1 MPRFQKPK
9 ASTIGTPIFHR
20 KRRSWEDDKD
30 LMMELHGILTKLD
43 GPYDYFDKNVIQ
55 FKTKID
61 SFIKDGFQENV
72 EVFFLGMWIREQLTE
87 LTIKKG
93 NYNLQVDPL
102 ILPTDISE
110 IIRREESKTTQKG
123 ASKILNVSI
132 SDLFPNPKL
141 RAFALERIQML
152 HRGDLIAYL
161 SSLVAR
167 EKESLMNYSANIMDL
182 IHICEHKLALR
193 NLKTKNNF
201 SVGETDI
208 WVPELS
214 LGVEVRDTWE
224 ESEEIAL
231 IQTLS
236 DTNFRK
242 RANHLCLVTTDDL
255 SDAKFLK
262 LREIEKR
269 GVIENLSVIRVGD
282 FANYL
287 DALKQSVDD

>member
-1 MPRFQKPK
+1 
-9 ASTIGTPIFHR
+9 
-20 KRRSWEDDKD
+20 
-30 LMMELHGILTKLD
+30 
-43 GPYDYFDKNVIQ
+43 
-55 FKTKID
+55 
-61 SFIKDGFQENV
+61 
-72 EVFFLGMWIREQLTE
+72 
-87 LTIKKG
+87 
-93 NYNLQVDPL
+93 
-102 ILPTDISE
+102 
-110 IIRREESKTTQKG
+110 
-123 ASKILNVSI
+123 
-132 SDLFPNPKL
+132 
-141 RAFALERIQML
+141 
-152 HRGDLIAYL
+152 
-161 SSLVAR
+161 
-167 EKESLMNYSANIMDL
+167 MNYSANIMDL

-214 LGVEVRDTWE
+214 LGVEVRDTWD
-224 ESEEIAL
+224 ESEEITL

-287 DALKQSVDD
+287 DALKQSLND